1 MRVSRAAWICIL
13 TSSAAFTDAFTSP
26 NYLSIPTRL
35 TATIEAASETEPTVA
50 PSSFHDIQNLP
61 YRQLQRHCKSVG
73 LEAVGPTAVLRTR
86 LLSHYGLMRVNKFE
100 SSEEETS
107 QEVEVGIIRSL
118 ELCVLLLNISY
129 ELNFVSPKTVDYQ
142 IISLGTLCH

>member
-1 MRVSRAAWICIL
+1 M
-13 TSSAAFTDAFTSP
+13 
-26 NYLSIPTRL
+26 
-35 TATIEAASETEPTVA
+35 
-50 PSSFHDIQNLP
+50 
-61 YRQLQRHCKSVG
+61 G